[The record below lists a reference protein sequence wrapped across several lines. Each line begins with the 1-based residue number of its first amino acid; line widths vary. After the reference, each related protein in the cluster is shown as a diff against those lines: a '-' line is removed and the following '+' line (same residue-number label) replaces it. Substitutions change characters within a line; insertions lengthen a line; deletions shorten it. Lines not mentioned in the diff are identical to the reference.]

1 MNDTYVTLVGT
12 VVTDVYSATTPSG
25 VPLARF
31 RFGVSPRKFDRETST
46 WTYGESSYYSVV
58 AWRRLAEHTLSSVE
72 KGDPLVITG
81 RLNVRT
87 WQRDDH
93 WHTKVEVEASSLGH
107 DLARGTARFTRA
119 RPREARPEQPA
130 AVPPLPTTPR
140 GETASR
146 AA

>member
-1 MNDTYVTLVGT
+1 VNDTHVTLIGT
-12 VVTDVYSATTPSG
+12 VVTEVMSATTPSG
-25 VPLARF
+25 VLLARF
-31 RFGVSPRKFDRETST
+31 RFGVSPRRFDREANE

-81 RLNVRT
+81 RLNVRS
-87 WQRDDH
+87 WQRDDR

-107 DLARGTARFTRA
+107 DLSRGTTRFTRA
-119 RPREARPEQPA
+119 LRRESAPTPPA
-130 AVPPLPTTPR
+130 AITLPVAVAPLRDAPK
-140 GETASR
+140 

>member
-1 MNDTYVTLVGT
+1 MNDTFVTLVGT
-12 VVTDVYSATTPSG
+12 AVTEVHSATTPSG

-31 RFGVSPRKFDRETST
+31 RFGVSPRKFDRETNR

-81 RLNVRT
+81 RLKVRAWET
-87 WQRDDH
+87 DAGWQ
-93 WHTKVEVEASSLGH
+93 TKVEVEASSLGH
-107 DLARGTARFTRA
+107 DLARGTTRFTRA
-119 RPREARPEQPA
+119 RRRETEPEQQL
-130 AVPPLPTTPR
+130 AVVPLPFAVVP
-140 GETASR
+140 EQDQ